1 MARRFYLA
9 PSVRISR
16 LLSLMDR
23 FSSDHLLY
31 APGRKWC
38 LINLI
43 GTAEGVYPRGVT
55 NYTLYTSK
63 HLQRTI
69 ICRPIIMFII
79 L

>member
-1 MARRFYLA
+1 MARRFYIAL
-9 PSVRISR
+9 SVRIC

-23 FSSDHLLY
+23 FSNDHLLY

-55 NYTLYTSK
+55 NYILYTPK

-79 L
+79 LL